1 MKDARTFVDTT
12 ILVYGHDSS
21 VGQKHERAARILL
34 DLWETGLGILSTQVL
49 QEFLVT
55 VTTRIPRP
63 LGLDQAE
70 EVINDLLLWNVV
82 VNDSRAML
90 SAIDL
95 QRRYRYT
102 FWDSLII
109 QAAISGRAAVLLSD
123 DLQGGQVIDSL
134 KILNP
139 FE

>member
-1 MKDARTFVDTT
+1 MKDARTFVDTN

-21 VGQKHERAARILL
+21 AGQKHERAARILL

-49 QEFLVT
+49 HEFLVT

-63 LGLDQAE
+63 LDLDQAE

-82 VNDSRAML
+82 VNDSRAIL

-95 QRRYRYT
+95 QRRYHHS
-102 FWDSLII
+102 FWYSLII
-109 QAAISGRAAVLLSD
+109 QAATAGWATVLLPEDFQS
-123 DLQGGQVIDSL
+123 GQMIKSVRIV
-134 KILNP
+134 NP

>member
-1 MKDARTFVDTT
+1 MRDARTFVDTN

-21 VGQKHERAARILL
+21 AGQKHERAAQVLL

-63 LGLDQAE
+63 LDLDRAE
-70 EVINDLLLWNVV
+70 EIIKDLLLWNVV
-82 VNDSRAML
+82 VNDSRAIL
-90 SAIDL
+90 AAVEL
-95 QRRYRYT
+95 QRRYHYS

-109 QAAISGRAAVLLSD
+109 QAAISGRAAVLLSED
-123 DLQGGQVIDSL
+123 FQSGQVIDSV
-134 KILNP
+134 KIVNP

>member
-1 MKDARTFVDTT
+1 MKDARTFVDTN
-12 ILVYGHDSS
+12 ILVYGHDLSA
-21 VGQKHERAARILL
+21 GQKYEKAARILL

-63 LGLDQAE
+63 LDLDQAE
-70 EVINDLLLWNVV
+70 KVINDLLLWNVV
-82 VNDSRAML
+82 VNDSRAIL

-102 FWDSLII
+102 FWDSLIL
-109 QAAISGRAAVLLSD
+109 QAAVAGGAGVLLSE

-134 KILNP
+134 KIVNP

>member
-1 MKDARTFVDTT
+1 MRDARTFVDTN

-21 VGQKHERAARILL
+21 AGQKYERAAQVLL

-63 LGLDQAE
+63 LDLDRAE
-70 EVINDLLLWNVV
+70 EIIKDLLLWNVV
-82 VNDSRAML
+82 VNDGRAIL
-90 SAIDL
+90 AALKL
-95 QRRYRYT
+95 QRRYHYS

-109 QAAISGRAAVLLSD
+109 QAAISGRAAVLLTE

-134 KILNP
+134 KIVNP
-139 FE
+139 FQ

>member
-1 MKDARTFVDTT
+1 MKDALTFVDTN
-12 ILVYGHDSS
+12 ILVYGHDRSA
-21 VGQKHERAARILL
+21 GQKHERAARILL
-34 DLWETGLGILSTQVL
+34 DLWETGLGIPSTRVL
-49 QEFLVT
+49 QEFFVT
-55 VTTRIPRP
+55 VTTKIPRP
-63 LGLDQAE
+63 LDLDQAE

-82 VNDSRAML
+82 VNDTRAIR

-109 QAAISGRAAVLLSD
+109 QAAISGGAGVLLSE
-123 DLQGGQVIDSL
+123 DLQSGQVIDSL
-134 KILNP
+134 KIVNP

>member
-1 MKDARTFVDTT
+1 MKDARTFVDTN

-21 VGQKHERAARILL
+21 AGQKHERAARILL

-63 LGLDQAE
+63 LDLDQAE
-70 EVINDLLLWNVV
+70 QVINDLLLWNVV
-82 VNDSRAML
+82 VNDSRAIL
-90 SAIDL
+90 AAIDL

-109 QAAISGRAAVLLSD
+109 QAAISGGAGVLLAE
-123 DLQGGQVIDSL
+123 DLQSGQMIDSL
-134 KILNP
+134 KIVNP

>member
-1 MKDARTFVDTT
+1 MRDAPTFVDTN

-21 VGQKHERAARILL
+21 AGHKHERAAQILL

-70 EVINDLLLWNVV
+70 GIIKDLLLWNVV
-82 VNDSRAML
+82 VNDSRAIL

-95 QRRYRYT
+95 QRRHRYT

-109 QAAISGRAAVLLSD
+109 QAAISGRAAVLLSE

-134 KILNP
+134 KIVNP